1 MDLREYETHFWSR
14 ITKAGIIGR
23 ERSDVKAEEC
33 ETQVGYLTQCKEMT
47 CAGIEENMEQMSSDL
62 FLLERARSNTNR
74 YLRRKCVRKIK
85 VFHETLIS
93 PW

>member
-23 ERSDVKAEEC
+23 EKSDVEAEEC

-47 CAGIEENMEQMSSDL
+47 CARIEENMEQMSSDL
-62 FLLERARSNTNR
+62 FCQKGLEATQ
-74 YLRRKCVRKIK
+74 IG
-85 VFHETLIS
+85 T
-93 PW
+93 

>member
-23 ERSDVKAEEC
+23 EKSDVEAEEC

-47 CAGIEENMEQMSSDL
+47 CARIEEKYGTDV
-62 FLLERARSNTNR
+62 
-74 YLRRKCVRKIK
+74 K
-85 VFHETLIS
+85 
-93 PW
+93 